1 VATTAHILLADR
13 DPALRRVLT
22 HRLEAEGLTVRSFED
37 RTIPSSSA
45 YESTR
50 ACRPSVDRRWVPQY
64 VFDGLTIDPGRR
76 EVFVDGVQVDLTVTR
91 GSCPSRVHR
100 RRNQRAPS
108 VVCCRSRASTR
119 WSRSPR

>member
-22 HRLEAEGLTVRSFED
+22 HRLEAEGLAVRSFED

-64 VFDGLTIDPGRR
+64 VFDGLTIDPA
-76 EVFVDGVQVDLTVTR
+76 D
-91 GSCPSRVHR
+91 
-100 RRNQRAPS
+100 A
-108 VVCCRSRASTR
+108 RSSSTA
-119 WSRSPR
+119 SRST